1 VAPGA
6 CRRSWWVLVHLIQ
19 SRPLIVFD
27 PGLTVDEV
35 SLYSDRI
42 RLWGEL
48 NTAWLGI
55 FQTQKDILES
65 GQQIHYPETLMTQ
78 EFIKKMA
85 KDLIRMCDAVEKHG
99 LVDYQYG
106 VAEEQIIMSEFFLKN
121 VHIVMKV
128 DLIFQFFRNASIF
141 KSQERALSKTPA

>member
-27 PGLTVDEV
+27 SGLTVDEV

-55 FQTQKDILES
+55 FQTQKDMLES
-65 GQQIHYPETLMTQ
+65 GQQIHYSETLMTQ

-99 LVDYQYG
+99 LVDY
-106 VAEEQIIMSEFFLKN
+106 
-121 VHIVMKV
+121 
-128 DLIFQFFRNASIF
+128 
-141 KSQERALSKTPA
+141 